1 MDHMKVIDHPDLV
14 REKESK
20 AILNVDVKELNKY
33 RQERNDRIKIKNM
46 ADEFDSVK
54 KDLQIIKELLTKLIG
69 Q

>member
-1 MDHMKVIDHPDLV
+1 MKVIDHPDLV